1 MLRSSR
7 KNKELLEYITT
18 ELRSKRRKTKTIT
31 LVQFEY
37 QHMTSP
43 VLQKDLIRS
52 KLSYYPLT
60 RGGQGRANRKQNSGQ
75 FVPIFVLEKTSI
87 QTHLFVCAE

>member
-1 MLRSSR
+1 MKTYIYFYLLCVSNGLHFSTNYAVLRSSR

-18 ELRSKRRKTKTIT
+18 ELRSKRRKSKTIT

-43 VLQKDLIRS
+43 VLQNDLIRS

-60 RGGQGRANRKQNSGQ
+60 RG
-75 FVPIFVLEKTSI
+75 E
-87 QTHLFVCAE
+87 